1 VKSKWSTP
9 RLGLGRLTPDV
20 EEAVVVAAEEVVASV
35 VGEREEAAMPFPQGC
50 PPEREVAEGVVAE
63 EVAAG

>member
-1 VKSKWSTP
+1 
-9 RLGLGRLTPDV
+9 
-20 EEAVVVAAEEVVASV
+20 VVVAAEEVVASV